1 MRHRKTG
8 RKLNR
13 NSSQRGA
20 LMKGLAISIIE
31 HESVK
36 TTLAKAKEIRGFLE
50 PLVTLAK
57 KNTVSNQ
64 RLAYSR
70 LQSKEAVA
78 KLFDELGPRYTDRPG
93 GYLRIIKRGF
103 RPGDKSPSAQIEFVI
118 SEVDSIQEKTTESEE
133 VTVNS

>member
-13 NSSQRGA
+13 NSPQRGA

-31 HESVK
+31 HESVR

-57 KNTVSNQ
+57 KNTVANQ
-64 RLAYSR
+64 RIAYAR
-70 LQSKEAVA
+70 LQSKPAVA

-103 RPGDKSPSAQIEFVI
+103 RAGDKSPAAQIEFVLNN
-118 SEVDSIQEKTTESEE
+118 EEATEETAAEE
-133 VTVNS
+133 ETVSA

>member
-1 MRHRKTG
+1 MRHRKSG

-13 NSSQRGA
+13 NSPQRKA
-20 LMKGLAISIIE
+20 LKKSLAISIIE

-57 KNTVSNQ
+57 ENTVANQ
-64 RLAYSR
+64 RLAFAR

-78 KLFDELGPRYTDRPG
+78 KLFDELGPRYKERPG
-93 GYLRIIKRGF
+93 GYLRGIKRGF
-103 RPGDKSPSAQIEFVI
+103 RPGDKAPAAQIEFV
-118 SEVDSIQEKTTESEE
+118 QENNTEIAEEEGVSEE
-133 VTVNS
+133 TA

>member
-1 MRHRKTG
+1 MRHRKSG
-8 RKLNR
+8 RKFNR
-13 NSSQRGA
+13 NSPQRNS

-57 KNTVSNQ
+57 NNTVANQ
-64 RLAYSR
+64 RLAQAR
-70 LQSKEAVA
+70 LGSKEAVA
-78 KLFDELGPRYTDRPG
+78 KLFDELGPRYIDRPG

-103 RPGDKSPSAQIEFVI
+103 REGDKSPAAQIEFVI
-118 SEVDSIQEKTTESEE
+118 SESEE
-133 VTVNS
+133 LQLEEVAEA

>member
-13 NSSQRGA
+13 NSSHRIA
-20 LMKGLAISIIE
+20 LMRSLAISIIL

-57 KNTVSNQ
+57 ENNVANQ
-64 RLAYSR
+64 RKVYAKLRDKA
-70 LQSKEAVA
+70 AVA
-78 KLFDELGPRYTDRPG
+78 KLFNKIGPRFAERPG
-93 GYLRIIKRGF
+93 GYLRVIKRGY
-103 RPGDKSPSAQIEFVI
+103 RSGDKSPIAQVEFLKEEIEESPQEVI
-118 SEVDSIQEKTTESEE
+118 EE
-133 VTVNS
+133 VTS

>member
-1 MRHRKTG
+1 MRHRKSG
-8 RKLNR
+8 RKFNR
-13 NSSQRGA
+13 NSPQRNS

-57 KNTVSNQ
+57 NNTVANQ
-64 RLAYSR
+64 RLAQAR
-70 LQSKEAVA
+70 LGSKEAVA
-78 KLFDELGPRYTDRPG
+78 KLFDELGPRYIDRPG

-103 RPGDKSPSAQIEFVI
+103 REGDKSPAAQIEFVI
-118 SEVDSIQEKTTESEE
+118 SESEE
-133 VTVNS
+133 LELEEAAEA

>member
-1 MRHRKTG
+1 MRHKKTG

-13 NSSQRGA
+13 NSPQRGA

-31 HESVK
+31 HESVR

-57 KNTVSNQ
+57 RNTVANQ
-64 RLAYSR
+64 RIAYAR
-70 LQSKEAVA
+70 LQSKPAVA
-78 KLFDELGPRYTDRPG
+78 KLFDELGPRYADRPG

-103 RPGDKSPSAQIEFVI
+103 RAGDKSPAAQIEFVLND
-118 SEVDSIQEKTTESEE
+118 EEATEETAAEE
-133 VTVNS
+133 ETVSA

>member
-13 NSSQRGA
+13 NSPQRGA

-31 HESVK
+31 HESVR

-57 KNTVSNQ
+57 KNTVANQ
-64 RLAYSR
+64 RIAYAR
-70 LQSKEAVA
+70 LQSKPAVA
-78 KLFDELGPRYTDRPG
+78 KLFDELGPRYADRPG

-103 RPGDKSPSAQIEFVI
+103 RAGDKSPAAQIEFVLNN
-118 SEVDSIQEKTTESEE
+118 EEATEETATEE
-133 VTVNS
+133 ETVSA

>member
-13 NSSQRGA
+13 NSPQRGA

-31 HESVK
+31 HESVR

-57 KNTVSNQ
+57 KNTVANQ
-64 RLAYSR
+64 RIAYAR
-70 LQSKEAVA
+70 LQSKPAVA
-78 KLFDELGPRYTDRPG
+78 KLFDELGPRYADRPG

-103 RPGDKSPSAQIEFVI
+103 RAGDKSPAAQIEFVLN
-118 SEVDSIQEKTTESEE
+118 DEE
-133 VTVNS
+133 AAEETAAEEETVSA